1 MRLLQFPSMTAGA
14 FLLVG
19 SWAMTWALAGASHS
33 SSSPEDSGLAP
44 VSHDSPDAKLS
55 GRDIYERVLENRFSS
70 YIQQSALRSGDQA
83 GNTQETR
90 LRMWFKSFRE
100 DGQEPTDDGLLS
112 KTLVKYTHPFDLR
125 HSGYLVINNLDRPS
139 DQFVYLA
146 SRRRVQ
152 RVSLRGEAVFGS
164 DFSFEDVIP
173 KEIEDALYERRN
185 DEVLDG
191 VPCFVIDAM
200 PNDQMNSEYSRIR
213 IFIEK
218 ARYVPLLTRYWDDRK
233 VEVKELKVEYDSIEK
248 INAVWVPMRMTM
260 RNLRHESFT
269 DLIVDYVE
277 PNPEL
282 KRTTCDL
289 RRLEAH

>member
-1 MRLLQFPSMTAGA
+1 
-14 FLLVG
+14 
-19 SWAMTWALAGASHS
+19 MTWALAGVSHS

-44 VSHDSPDAKLS
+44 VSYDSPDAQLS
-55 GRDIYERVLENRFSS
+55 GRDIYEQVLENRFSS
-70 YIQQSALRSGDQA
+70 FIQRSALRSGDQA

-100 DGQEPTDDGLLS
+100 DGQEPPAGGLLS

-139 DQFVYLA
+139 DQFLYLA

-173 KEIEDALYERRN
+173 KELEDALYERRD
-185 DEVLDG
+185 DEMLNG

-200 PNDQMNSEYSRIR
+200 PNQQMNSEYSRFR

-218 ARYVPLLTRYWDDRK
+218 ARYVPLLTRYWDEQK

-248 INAVWVPMRMTM
+248 IEAVWVPMRMTM

-269 DLIVDYVE
+269 DLIVDHVE

-282 KRTTCDL
+282 RRTTFDL